1 MKDKVYN
8 MLRIREQTHKKL
20 RLIAAMCDEQMIE
33 TIERLADQELARI
46 KAEERQRE
54 QER

>member
-20 RLIAAMCDEQMIE
+20 RLIAALCDEQMID
-33 TIERLADQELARI
+33 TIERLATQELARL
-46 KAEERQRE
+46 KAQESQQE
-54 QER
+54 QC